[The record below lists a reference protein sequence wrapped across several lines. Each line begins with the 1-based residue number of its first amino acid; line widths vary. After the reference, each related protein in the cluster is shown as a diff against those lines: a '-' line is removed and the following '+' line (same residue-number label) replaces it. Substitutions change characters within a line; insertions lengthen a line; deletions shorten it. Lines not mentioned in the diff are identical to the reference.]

1 MLRAATERFQRN
13 LTAIDDAQRAEVEA
27 QAEQTYALEE
37 LVLASAEAAAVIIGA
52 EAVER
57 SVAEIA
63 GRFDEP
69 AELEADLARNGL
81 DIAALK
87 QALRRELTFDAVMR
101 RIGSR
106 YSAVTE
112 TDARIFFELH
122 HDRFQTP
129 ERRTARHI
137 LITVNDDYAEN
148 TADASA
154 SRAARLA
161 AKLHAES
168 GNTLQRFARLAR
180 RYSECPTAMEDGKLG
195 DIQRGQLYPE
205 VDAVLFA
212 LTEGEASEPVASEI
226 GYHILLCER
235 ISPARTLPFNKAKE
249 RIVSALQERRSRE
262 AQRAWVA
269 ELRERA
275 RIAA

>member
-1 MLRAATERFQRN
+1 
-13 LTAIDDAQRAEVEA
+13 V
-27 QAEQTYALEE
+27 
-37 LVLASAEAAAVIIGA
+37 
-52 EAVER
+52 VER

-212 LTEGEASEPVASEI
+212 LAEGEASEPVASEI

-249 RIVSALQERRSRE
+249 RIVSALKERRSRE